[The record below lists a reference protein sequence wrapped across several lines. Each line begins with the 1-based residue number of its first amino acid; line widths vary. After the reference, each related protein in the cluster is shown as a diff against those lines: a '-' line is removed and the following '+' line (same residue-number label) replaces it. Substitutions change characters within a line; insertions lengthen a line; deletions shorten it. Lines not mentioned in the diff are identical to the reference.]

1 MVGCSVL
8 VTVLVTKLRFV
19 TNELDHTSF
28 EHTKIYCR
36 EILIIISGK
45 FLKAMIEN
53 FNNWNNF
60 KYLKMN
66 RLNIYSY
73 LTKIQPRSVNTLSIT
88 AILTTQDSNFIIF
101 NAILVIFVDILVENS
116 IRGWK
121 WGHKSFNS
129 ALTFPWS
136 LRIVKKL

>member
-88 AILTTQDSNFIIF
+88 GCDSQPFWLPRF
-101 NAILVIFVDILVENS
+101 QFSTVLERFQEILVIFCRFSAIFGENS
-116 IRGWK
+116 RFEVSYEVMKASI
-121 WGHKSFNS
+121 
-129 ALTFPWS
+129 
-136 LRIVKKL
+136 